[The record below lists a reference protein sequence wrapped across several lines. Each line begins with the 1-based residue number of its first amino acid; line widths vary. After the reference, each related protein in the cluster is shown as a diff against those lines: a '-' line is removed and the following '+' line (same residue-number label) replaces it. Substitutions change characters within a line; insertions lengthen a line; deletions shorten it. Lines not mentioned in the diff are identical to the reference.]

1 MKLRTAALLVGFVTL
16 FSPAAQAADATAFF
30 KNYFVTGDYVVGGV
44 GLRGLGVYSPTLK
57 GSYATGIIN
66 IGGSGPNGSKPVPVI
81 NGAPADVVAAF
92 LYWQTDEPI
101 AAIKPSAMKG
111 FFDGKEISGASIGN
125 DQNLACDQ
133 AAARFGR
140 VYRADVLR
148 HLAIDHVHN
157 VRTANGPHT
166 VSLPDS
172 GAAST
177 GTFTNGA
184 SLVVIYRIV
193 VPGNARIA
201 PLTAVVMY
209 DGSFTWNSGKLDQT
223 IAGFYQAQQNAGR
236 TIPTRL
242 TAIVGNGDPSVAS
255 HLNIITSLGNGS
267 FSKPFTGAA
276 GPRWD
281 NPTFNAFQ
289 KENAASYSLQV
300 TNTTVGGGCL
310 TFGAWITSTP
320 VVDSDYDALLD
331 VWETKGLHVNKQ
343 VFPATFGGCSDY
355 PGEPCVNLPALGA
368 IATKQD
374 IFLEFDWLRGS
385 DHVHI
390 PKYAAV
396 SAIGATL
403 ANHNIA
409 LHADMGSYY
418 PGQPYIIPAAH
429 AKGGQVIDEATLGC
443 PNKWITDCAFHEPY
457 SVLSYKRG
465 FRAVKDGF
473 KLLDIPPH
481 FDPARKDIFHYVL
494 FAHAL
499 AGPFDATGKPL
510 FKDPKSVSGVADRPG
525 GDVMTTFGL
534 WRADDL
540 PGCDPAVD
548 CADQTGTA
556 LQQAGTLMHEV
567 GHNLGLSHA
576 GLLRLPNCMPNYPS
590 VMNYLYQV
598 RGLTGAD
605 AKPHIDWSMGKLKSF
620 DEGVLPEA
628 PGAFGAVN
636 YRLRFYGPPLGS
648 GEGIAKAHCDGTPI
662 TEFNPAVRLEATVIG
677 TPDWNRNGNVD
688 NPYAFDV
695 NYTGRMQDGAGGG
708 KLFVD
713 SDDWGN
719 LNLQQIGARLNPN
732 GLSVDVGA
740 LDLGALD
747 LGALDLGDSGALDLG
762 ALDLGA
768 LDLGALDLGAL
779 DLGALDLGDLSY
791 DDAIASLDPV
801 SADTPLTAV
810 SKIDRISLSWGAP
823 GIGQIRRYNIYRSD
837 PAHPTPALLS
847 FITGTPPVT
856 AFDDIVNDFTHAGT
870 SCPATATCYN
880 TAYTYY
886 ITAVDIN
893 QTESS
898 ASNTASGKVTRLF
911 VIADNQNAVYGDPIP
926 SGAALTFKV
935 YGEVQ
940 GTLTGVS
947 CGYASVPKNVG
958 IYPIICTGPATV
970 SPTNGV
976 TYNVTYDDGTPH
988 VPGNLTIIQA
998 PQTIAFA
1005 PLPDKIMFDPD
1016 FMVSAT
1022 ATSGLPVSFTA
1033 SGNCTVTGNVVHLT
1047 DPGSCSITASQAG
1060 DSNYLPAPDVTRT
1073 FTIAPSTTG
1082 PPQ

>member
-1 MKLRTAALLVGFVTL
+1 LFLQTAQGANGDAL
-16 FSPAAQAADATAFF
+16 SFF

-44 GLRGLGVYSPTLK
+44 GLRGLGVYSPSL
-57 GSYATGIIN
+57 GGNYATGIIN
-66 IGGSGPNGSKPVPVI
+66 IGGAGPNGSKPVPVI

-92 LYWQTDEPI
+92 LYWQTDEPVGLT
-101 AAIKPSAMKG
+101 ATGAKG
-111 FFDGKEISGASIGN
+111 FFDGKEISGALIGN
-125 DQNLACDQ
+125 NQNVACDPSGTRYG
-133 AAARFGR
+133 RF
-140 VYRADVLR
+140 YRADVLR
-148 HLAIDHVHN
+148 HLAIDHVYN

-166 VSLPDS
+166 VSLPDNGS
-172 GAAST
+172 ATS

-201 PLTAVVMY
+201 PLTSVVIY
-209 DGSFTWNSGKLDQT
+209 DGSYTFDKNSSQLQQT
-223 IAGFYQAQQNAGR
+223 MAGFYQAQQTTSIAL
-236 TIPTRL
+236 IPTRL
-242 TAIVGNGDPSVAS
+242 TAIAGNGEPSFVS
-255 HLNIITSLGNGS
+255 NLNITTSLGTGS

-281 NPTFNAFQ
+281 NPTFSAFQ
-289 KENAASYSLQV
+289 KQNSASFSLNLTAGASV
-300 TNTTVGGGCL
+300 CL
-310 TFGAWITSTP
+310 TFGAWISSTS
-320 VVDSDYDALLD
+320 VVDGDYDGLLD

-343 VFPATFGGCSDY
+343 VSPATFGGCSDY
-355 PGEPCVNLPALGA
+355 PGEPCVNLPAMGA
-368 IATKQD
+368 NANTPD
-374 IFLEFDWLRGS
+374 IYLEFDWLRGT

-409 LHADMGSYY
+409 LHADMGSYNQ
-418 PGQPYIIPAAH
+418 GKPYIIPAAH

-443 PNKWITDCAFHEPY
+443 PNKWVTDCAFYEPY

-465 FRAVKDGF
+465 FHAVKDGF

-481 FDPARKDIFHYVL
+481 FDSARKDIFHYVL

-499 AGPFDATGKPL
+499 AGPFDADGKPL

-525 GDVMTTFGL
+525 GDVMTAFGL
-534 WRADDL
+534 WRADD
-540 PGCDPAVD
+540 PVGCDPAVN

-576 GLLRLPNCMPNYPS
+576 GLFRLPNCMPNYPS

-605 AKPHIDWSMGKLKSF
+605 AKQYIDLSMGKLKPF

-628 PGAFGAVN
+628 PGALGPMT
-636 YRLRFYGPPLGS
+636 YRLRFYGPPMSG
-648 GEGIAKAHCDGTPI
+648 GEGTAKAHCDGTPI
-662 TEFNPAVRLEATVIG
+662 EDGNLAVRLETAGVS
-677 TPDWNRNGNVD
+677 TPDWNRNNLVD
-688 NPYAFDV
+688 SPYTFDV
-695 NYTGRMQDGAGGG
+695 NYSGVLQDGAGGG
-708 KLFVD
+708 KFFVD

-719 LNLQQIGARLNPN
+719 LNLQQVGARLKPN

-747 LGALDLGDSGALDLG
+747 LGALDLGDAGALDLG

-791 DDAIASLDPV
+791 DDAISSLDATA
-801 SADTPLTAV
+801 ADTPLTAV
-810 SKIDRISLSWGAP
+810 SKIDRISLSWGP
-823 GIGQIRRYNIYRSD
+823 PTIGQIRRYNIYRSD
-837 PAHPTPALLS
+837 PAHPTPLLLN
-847 FITGTPPVT
+847 FVAGTPPVT
-856 AFDDIVNDFTHAGT
+856 AFDDIVNNFTLAG
-870 SCPATATCYN
+870 SACPATATCYN

-886 ITAVDIN
+886 VTSIDIN

-911 VIADNQNAVYGDPIP
+911 VIADNQSAVYGDPIP
-926 SGAALTFKV
+926 TGAALTFKV
-935 YGEVQ
+935 YGEDL
-940 GTLTGVS
+940 GTLTTLTGVI
-947 CGYASVPKNVG
+947 CGYAGVPKNAG

-976 TYNVTYDDGTPH
+976 CYNSPYNDGTPR
-988 VPGNLTIIQA
+988 VPGNLTITQA
-998 PQTIAFA
+998 PQTTAFA
-1005 PLPDKIMFDPD
+1005 SLPDKFLDEPD
-1016 FMVSAT
+1016 FAVNAT

-1033 SGNCTVTGNVVHLT
+1033 SGSCTVTGNVVHMT
-1047 DPGSCSITASQAG
+1047 AEGSCSVTALQVG
-1060 DSNYLPAPDVTRT
+1060 DVNYFPAPDVTRT
-1073 FTIAPSTTG
+1073 FTITARISK
-1082 PPQ
+1082 